1 MSSLLSCPGKRGF
14 SLMEAVLSTFLLLTS
29 ILLGAFV
36 FHNGLRAEANNEKR
50 VVATLI
56 ADSALSEIRDAA
68 NQNFSGLLAEYGDRV
83 WVPEGE
89 PDMTVE
95 VKARPSELALACQE
109 LESQYSRTNAFPQPQ
124 ARVLSQSVVEVEVTV
139 RWTDPSPQSVQLVET
154 VTDLHTANDFQVQLL
169 DDAGSPAPE
178 AMPLARAGVASFRA
192 RATANGQPI
201 HDIQYTWYVQPVMG
215 FGSLSAV
222 SRDGLR
228 CVYQNAYR
236 NYNDD
241 LRFAPGACYLTL
253 KATYQGRES
262 TARIRIDNEA

>member
-1 MSSLLSCPGKRGF
+1 
-14 SLMEAVLSTFLLLTS
+14 MEAVLSTFLLLTS
-29 ILLGAFV
+29 VLLGAFV

-50 VVATLI
+50 VVASLV
-56 ADSALSEIRDAA
+56 AESALAEVRDYA
-68 NQNFSGLLAEYGDRV
+68 NRNFTGLVAEYGERV
-83 WVPEGE
+83 WVAGE
-89 PDMTVE
+89 ESDMTISVR
-95 VKARPSELALACQE
+95 ARPAELALACQE
-109 LESQYSRTNAFPQPQ
+109 LESQYPRSNAFPQPQ
-124 ARVLSQSVVEVEVTV
+124 PRVLGQSVVEVEVTV
-139 RWTDPSPQSVQLVET
+139 AWTDPAPQSLKVVET
-154 VTDLHTANDFQVQLL
+154 VTDMHTANDFQVQLL
-169 DDAGSPAPE
+169 DDSGSPAPE
-178 AMPLARAGVASFRA
+178 AMPLARAALASFRA
-192 RATANGQPI
+192 RATANGQPLQ
-201 HDIQYTWYVQPVMG
+201 DIQYTWYVQPVMG

>member
-1 MSSLLSCPGKRGF
+1 MLSRPKTSAF
-14 SLMEAVLSTFLLLTS
+14 SLVEGVLSTFLLLTS
-29 ILLGAFV
+29 VLLGAYV
-36 FHNGLRAEANNEKR
+36 FHSSLRAEANNEKR
-50 VVATLI
+50 VVAALV
-56 ADSALSEIRDAA
+56 AESALAEIRDHAGRDFA
-68 NQNFSGLLAEYGDRV
+68 GLVARYNGQT

-89 PDMTVE
+89 PDMTVS
-95 VKARPSELALACQE
+95 VRAAPTDLGLACME
-109 LESQYSRTNAFPQPQ
+109 LESQYPSSNEFPEPERRLLSR
-124 ARVLSQSVVEVEVTV
+124 SVTQVEVEVA
-139 RWTDPSPQSVQLVET
+139 WTDPSPQSVTLVEK
-154 VTDLHTANDFQVQLL
+154 VTDLHTATDFRVDLL
-169 DDAGSPAPE
+169 TDDGAAAPE
-178 AMPLARAGVASFRA
+178 SMSLARRASAGFRA
-192 RATANGQPI
+192 RAVVNGQPI
-201 HDIQYTWYVQPVMG
+201 DDIQFTWFVQPVIG